1 MVFTRED
8 EIFMGELLVSGRE
21 TPGELVPQKP
31 SEQFL
36 PPETVQWLALILMEP
51 SFLGEW
57 IEFLWILP
65 LHKLPI
71 WL

>member
-1 MVFTRED
+1 MVFTREN

-36 PPETVQWLALILMEP
+36 PPETIQWFALISMEP
-51 SFLGEW
+51 SFWGDTSLL
-57 IEFLWILP
+57 FYTSY
-65 LHKLPI
+65 
-71 WL
+71 